1 MALSKTQ
8 YDTLMQKYEEKRRN
22 NQLLEE
28 SRYHEICEA
37 IPEFYELDQQIAHNS
52 IQKGKALLM
61 GSSPAILEELKRSNM
76 ELSMRKIELLVEYGY
91 PKDYLEPIY
100 ECPSCKDTGY
110 IGQEKCH
117 CLKKEIIKLLYSQSG
132 ITKQLEEENFSTFR
146 YDYYSSNLIG
156 DKPLSPREN
165 ISSIIELCKNFIDH
179 FPEKHDNFLL
189 QGNAGVGKTFLSNC
203 IAKAIL
209 DKQCSV
215 IYLTSFQ
222 LFDILEKHRFQKKY
236 EELADSLDRSK
247 QTEDVVRLQQK
258 QETKEITREH
268 KSLLRTKN
276 FIILGL
282 MGLTAFFVGL
292 AYRQQHKKQYYQRE
306 IKKLT
311 ETIRENEAS
320 IRKLQEQPNQYSGKN
335 IQEMKS
341 GS

>member
-61 GSSPAILEELKRSNM
+61 GSSSAILEELKRSNM

-132 ITKQLEEENFSTFR
+132 ITKQLEQENFSTFR
-146 YDYYSSNLIG
+146 YDYYSSSLIA

-165 ISSIIELCKNFIDH
+165 ISSIIELCKSFIEH
-179 FPEKHDNFLL
+179 FPDQHDNFLF

-236 EELADSLDRSK
+236 EEDNTSLNIEFHYLFECDLLIIDDLGTEMNNSFVSSQLFLCINERLLKKKSTIISTNLSLAQLK
-247 QTEDVVRLQQK
+247 EAYTERVVSRFIEHYHICNIYGEDIRLLK
-258 QETKEITREH
+258 
-268 KSLLRTKN
+268 
-276 FIILGL
+276 
-282 MGLTAFFVGL
+282 AF
-292 AYRQQHKKQYYQRE
+292 H
-306 IKKLT
+306 
-311 ETIRENEAS
+311 N
-320 IRKLQEQPNQYSGKN
+320 
-335 IQEMKS
+335 
-341 GS
+341 